1 MFRPFAD
8 RTFILLFIT
17 IIVLVSCKTR
27 KEKPVIDFST
37 LPDQEK
43 RLPENALASMS
54 VADGL
59 TLNLFASEPMVVN
72 PTNIAIDARGRI
84 WVCEG
89 RNYRLFANP
98 DNPYDDKGDRIL
110 ILEDTDGDGLAD
122 TSKVFYQG
130 EDINSAL
137 GIVVLGDRV
146 IVSVSPNIM
155 VFTDVDGDDVPDSK
169 EIMFSGMK
177 GVDHD
182 HGAHAFIFGPDGRL
196 YFNYGNEGQHLLDRD
211 GNQIMD
217 IHGEKV
223 DASGK
228 PYHQGMAFRCEM
240 DGSNVEVLGHNFRNP
255 YELVIDSYGGLWQSD
270 NDDDGNRGTRI
281 NFLMEYGN
289 YGYRD
294 KVTGAGWQERRVGW
308 SDSIPLRHWHLN
320 DPGTVPNL
328 LQTGSGSPTGMIVYE
343 DVLLPEKYRNQL
355 IHTEP
360 GHNVVRSYIVDN
372 DGAGYKA
379 HIDNM
384 VTSTDDW
391 FRPDDV
397 AVAPDGS
404 LFISDWYDGGVGGH
418 KAEDIARGRIYHLS
432 TKKGYALPKF
442 DLSSVEGAAEGLL
455 SNNMDVFY
463 RSWQK
468 LHGMGEAAEPLLNK
482 IMEKGGVAK
491 ARALWLGAR
500 IPSRAAS
507 YLDRALADTD
517 PKIRMQGLR
526 MVRYVAPEKI
536 TDYVANIVNDVSP
549 QVRREAAIALKYV
562 GTEAAA
568 KLWAELAM
576 QHTAGDRWQL
586 EALGIGAD
594 QYPDLY
600 FDTWKKKVG
609 DQWNSAAGPE
619 IVWRAGARA
628 SMPLLAELI
637 KDKEVSSDRIP
648 SYFRAF
654 HFKEHPQKNEIL
666 LALLELE
673 HPHDKSIKAYTLGQL
688 EDKFVNSTTK
698 HIQIVKNILPQIE
711 GTPEWLM
718 AVKKLKIKG
727 QEPVM
732 FDMVTGSND
741 PELRKEAAGLLFA
754 LGGGNRVTTHLNS
767 SAPESSKLQMV
778 DVLGSINEKSAI
790 DLLERIVLE
799 DRLDFSLMRKVIESL
814 GNTWD
819 GQHKLYDLLKTGKL
833 KEKYSPIAVIKLMG
847 SWSSEIRENAL
858 KYLSTGSEDRVNI
871 ADLMER
877 NGDPIAGKAVYGMYC
892 ASCHIADGEGI
903 DFGPGLS
910 DIGNKLSRS
919 FLYSSIIYPNT
930 GVNFGYEGHT
940 VRLKDGS
947 LFSGYILS
955 ESEDE
960 VTLKMMGATIKKISK
975 KDIDKMGAM
984 ENSLMPE
991 GLDKLMKEQELVDL
1005 VAYLEALKME

>member
-1 MFRPFAD
+1 MPKPFLVPIVGSLLGF
-8 RTFILLFIT
+8 TLLFN
-17 IIVLVSCKTR
+17 SCKPGE
-27 KEKPVIDFST
+27 EKPQIDFST
-37 LPDQEK
+37 LSEQEK
-43 RLPENALASMS
+43 RLPQNALASMS
-54 VADGL
+54 VADGM

-110 ILEDTDGDGLAD
+110 ILEDTDQDGIAD
-122 TSKVFYQG
+122 TVKVFYQG
-130 EDINSAL
+130 EDVNSAL
-137 GIVVLGDRV
+137 GIVVLGNKV
-146 IVSVSPNIM
+146 IVSASPNIL
-155 VFTDVDGDDVPDSK
+155 VFTDVDGDDVPDTK

-211 GNQIMD
+211 GDQIVD
-217 IHGEKV
+217 IHGEKIN
-223 DASGK
+223 ASGK

-294 KVTGAGWQERRVGW
+294 KMTGASWHERRVGW

-328 LQTGSGSPTGMIVYE
+328 LQTGSGSPTGMVFYE
-343 DVLLPEKYRNQL
+343 DVLLPEKYRNQM

-360 GHNVVRSYIVDN
+360 GHNVVRSYIVED

-379 HIDNM
+379 YIENM

-418 KAEDIARGRIYHLS
+418 KAEDIARGRIYHLT
-432 TKKGYALPKF
+432 TKQGYTPPKYDF
-442 DLSSVEGAAEGLL
+442 SSGEGAAEGLL

-468 LHGMGEAAEPLLNK
+468 LHEMQEAAEPFLNEISK
-482 IMEKGGVAK
+482 KGDVAK
-491 ARALWLGAR
+491 ARALWLGAM
-500 IPSRAAS
+500 IPSKSTIYLNRAI
-507 YLDRALADTD
+507 TD
-517 PKIRMQGLR
+517 SNPKIRMQGLR
-526 MVRYVAPEKI
+526 MVRYVAADEI
-536 TDYVANIVNDVSP
+536 TDYVAKVANDPSP
-549 QVRREAAIALKYV
+549 QVRREAAIALKYI
-562 GTEAAA
+562 GTDAAA
-568 KLWAELAM
+568 KLWAELAA

-600 FDTWKKKVG
+600 FNRWKEMAG
-609 DQWNSAAGPE
+609 DQWNNAAGSE
-619 IVWRAGARA
+619 IVWRSGAR
-628 SMPLLAELI
+628 STVPLLAELI
-637 KDKEVSSDRIP
+637 KSDDLPSEKIA

-666 LALLELE
+666 FSLLSLE
-673 HPHDKSIKAYTLGQL
+673 HPQGKWIKAYTLGQL
-688 EDKFVNSTTK
+688 DDRFVNSSA
-698 HIQIVKNILPQIE
+698 KNIRTVKSVLPQIE

-718 AVKKLKIKG
+718 AVRKLKIAG
-727 QEPVM
+727 QEAVV
-732 FDMVTGSND
+732 FDMVVGNGD

-754 LGGGNRVTTHLNS
+754 LGGGRMVS
-767 SAPESSKLQMV
+767 SYLDSDAPEISKLQV
-778 DVLGSINEKSAI
+778 VEVLGSINDKKAV
-790 DLLERIVLE
+790 DVLETVVLE
-799 DRLDFSLMRKVIESL
+799 DRLGLPMMRKLIESL

-819 GQHKLYDLLKTGKL
+819 GQHKLYDLLRNGKL
-833 KEKYSPIAVIKLMG
+833 KAEYHPIAVIKLMG
-847 SWSSEIRENAL
+847 SWSSEIRENAP
-858 KYLSTGSEDRVNI
+858 KYLSTSTDRAAI
-871 ADLMER
+871 TDLMER
-877 NGDPIAGKAVYGMYC
+877 EGDPKTGKSVYTTYC
-892 ASCHIADGEGI
+892 VTCHIADGEGI

-919 FLYSSIIYPNT
+919 FLYSSIIYPNA
-930 GVNFGYEGHT
+930 GINFGYEGYNIQL
-940 VRLKDGS
+940 RDGS

-960 VTLKMMGATIKKISK
+960 VTLKMMGATLKRIPK
-975 KDIDKMGAM
+975 KDIDNMEAM
-984 ENSLMPE
+984 DSSLMPE
-991 GLDKLMKEQELVDL
+991 GLDRIMKEQELVDL
-1005 VAYLEALKME
+1005 VAYLETLRME